1 MYMKSLATI
10 AVMLFTLVGSA
21 VCLAADKVDEKRV
34 AADTPEK
41 FAETIKQIHEDMDT
55 GGRYEYIKPQDKA
68 RVDTDLNSMAAMLQ
82 KSGSVTAMSQDD
94 RVKLF
99 NIQEHLNGVL
109 SHSDSNR
116 LVCEHRPPVGTNIP
130 TTTCKTFAQIEKE
143 RNDSQKYMQD
153 EDRNGWKGRT
163 TSH

>member
-1 MYMKSLATI
+1 MHMKSLLTV
-10 AVMLFTLVGSA
+10 AVSLFCLISA
-21 VCLAADKVDEKRV
+21 SAASAADKVDEKRV

-41 FAETIKQIHEDMDT
+41 FAETIKLIHEDMDT

-68 RVDTDLNSMAAMLQ
+68 RVDTDLNAMAAMLQ
-82 KSGSVTAMSQDD
+82 KSGSVAAMGQDD

-143 RNDSQKYMQD
+143 RTDSQKYMQD